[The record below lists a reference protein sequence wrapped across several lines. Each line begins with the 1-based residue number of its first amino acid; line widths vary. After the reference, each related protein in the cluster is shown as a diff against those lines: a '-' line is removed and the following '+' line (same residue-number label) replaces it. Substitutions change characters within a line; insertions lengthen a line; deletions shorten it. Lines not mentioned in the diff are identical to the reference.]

1 MATSTPKYRYNPK
14 PRLSANQ
21 LSDYLSASSTRR
33 KRIIQD
39 AKFPRTVIVA
49 RYGGARDVIADYLC
63 DIARPT
69 GKLVDAISALKT
81 ESEKPDSPW
90 IEQDSLLSIEALE
103 AFHSAYTK
111 GQMGVRKLECRPIT
125 GNNQPPLSI
134 QGTNVSITLNAT
146 IHRKDKNGT
155 QLVGGLIILFSK
167 AETELAARA
176 ERCRTA
182 AVLAYFFAL
191 NFLDFAGKPDPKLC
205 FALDVFGGKAYPA
218 PNAYKQR
225 LGNINTACEEI
236 ADRWAKIEPP
246 SDYEGPPWK

>member
-39 AKFPRTVIVA
+39 AKFPRTILVA
-49 RYGGARDVIADYLC
+49 RYGAARDVIGNYLC

-69 GKLVDAISALKT
+69 GKLVDGISALKA
-81 ESEKPDSPW
+81 ESEKTDSQW
-90 IEQDSLLSIEALE
+90 TKQDSLLSIEAIE

-111 GQMGVRKLECRPIT
+111 NQMGVRKIECRSII
-125 GNNQPPLSI
+125 GNTQPHLLI
-134 QGTNVSITLNAT
+134 EGTKVSVSLNAT
-146 IHRKDKNGT
+146 THMKDKDGT
-155 QLVGGLIILFSK
+155 QRVGGLVLLFSK
-167 AETELAARA
+167 SETELAARA
-176 ERCRTA
+176 ERCRNA

-191 NFLDFAGKPDPKLC
+191 NFLDYAGKADPKLC

-225 LGNINTACEEI
+225 LGQINTSCEEI
-236 ADRWAKIEPP
+236 AVRWPTVKPP
-246 SDYEGPPWK
+246 SDYDGPPTK